1 MKKIYLW
8 PAQGFGDA
16 ICLNA
21 LIRNICDEYDAVSL
35 FCSEH
40 FYKSIKWMF
49 RDIKNLNFIS
59 VPYPSHSVWEQTIV
73 NFINQNNLKVCEL
86 TEAGKIKS
94 SGGQLDGDNVIKLG
108 IQHDLGQFCRSIP
121 EGSKNF
127 DHSLKALPTEPSN
140 LVLFHHMSKEII
152 PFYEAYYMM
161 YDLPIDYRF
170 SNFYYERDLESEV
183 YVLNTLNPDNEKYIF
198 VIEDGTHSL
207 GYSICIPEDRLPTQ
221 YKIIRYNKELNYTD
235 DRFVLFNYYKLLD
248 NAEQIHTTETAFFE
262 FMRSMSSSLNTLPS
276 INKSKVYLHSYV
288 RNYIT
293 TKIDKE
299 YNRLLS

>member
-8 PAQGFGDA
+8 PSQGFGDA

-21 LIRNICDEYDAVSL
+21 LIRNICDEYDSVSL

-40 FYKSIKWMF
+40 FYKSIKWML
-49 RDIKNLNFIS
+49 RDIKNLNCIS
-59 VPYPSHSVWEQTIV
+59 VPYPSHPAWEAYIT
-73 NFINQNNLKVCEL
+73 NFIFQNRLKVYDL
-86 TEAGKIKS
+86 THVSRIKS
-94 SGGQLDGDNVIKLG
+94 SGGQIDGDSVIKLG
-108 IQHDLGQFCRSIP
+108 IHNDLGQFCRSIP

-127 DHSLKALPTEPSN
+127 DHSLYALPTEPSH
-140 LVLFHHMSKEII
+140 LVLFHHMSREII
-152 PFYEAYYMM
+152 PFYESYYMM
-161 YDLPIDYRF
+161 YDLPVDYRF
-170 SNFYYERDLESEV
+170 SHFYYERDIESED
-183 YVLNTLNPDNEKYIF
+183 YVLNSLNPDDEKFIF
-198 VIEDGTHSL
+198 VIEDGKHSL

-235 DRFVLFNYYKLLD
+235 DRYVLFNYYKLLD
-248 NAEQIHTTETAFFE
+248 KAEQIHTTETAFFE

-276 INKSKVYLHSYV
+276 IKKSKVYLHSYV